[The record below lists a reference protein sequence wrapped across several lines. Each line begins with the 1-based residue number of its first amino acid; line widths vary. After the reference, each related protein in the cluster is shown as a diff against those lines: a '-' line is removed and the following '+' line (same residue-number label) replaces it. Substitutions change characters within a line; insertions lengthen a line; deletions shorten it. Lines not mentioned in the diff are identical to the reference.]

1 MMITTEIRRS
11 LGTMIVYGFPR
22 AALEVELDLAKRLG
36 AEVLEILPDWQS
48 FPDPVKLRGR
58 VGDLGLKI
66 HSAHGCWGGQSI
78 RAQRV
83 DLGNLDPRTWTES
96 VEDLRRCVDWLQEA
110 GGSCLV
116 VHPGGLSNADEV
128 VSRREALTRGLSLL
142 AEHAVGTGVT
152 ICVENMPPGVF
163 PGSKMIDLRDI
174 VDTIDRPEIALALDT
189 GHARISASVSS
200 ETLAA
205 GGRLRTT
212 HVHDN
217 DGRQD
222 THLPPGSGTID
233 WAEWIR
239 ALDAIDY
246 RGADRPGVHQAPPR
260 PCGEPESA
268 VPRATAPDLRPGT
281 FVGEASG
288 ASSARGMI
296 FTASSSDE
304 VNVIDSSPG
313 RGGRGP

>member
-22 AALEVELDLAKRLG
+22 AAIEVELDLASRLG
-36 AEVLEILPDWQS
+36 AEVLEILPDWQA
-48 FPDPVKLRGR
+48 FPEPAPLRTR

-83 DLGNLDPRTWTES
+83 DLGSNDTRTWTES
-96 VEDLRRCVDWLQEA
+96 VDDLERCVDWLLDA

-116 VHPGGLSNADEV
+116 VHPGGLSELANV
-128 VSRREALTRGLSLL
+128 SSRRDMLTSGLCLL
-142 AEHAVGTGVT
+142 ANHASGTGVT

-163 PGSKMIDLRDI
+163 PGSQMVDLREI

-189 GHARISASVSS
+189 GHARISASVPG

-205 GGRLRTT
+205 GSRLRTT

-233 WAEWIR
+233 WGEWVR

-246 RGADRPGVHQAPPR
+246 RGPIVLECIKHLRDH
-260 PCGEPESA
+260 PESMT
-268 VPRATAPDLRPGT
+268 PRFLERLRRICGL
-281 FVGEASG
+281 ERS
-288 ASSARGMI
+288 
-296 FTASSSDE
+296 
-304 VNVIDSSPG
+304 
-313 RGGRGP
+313 